1 MTAQTAWRRKIPAYC
16 ATTGAFDPRSTELRQ
31 MLERG
36 EPVGPDGTMDFRR
49 RSMRVVPR
57 LSDPVTTANGGSHIF
72 TLRKH
77 TVVPGTGMPRMKK
90 RPQRAT
96 CVQTIGDEVQFAPT
110 VRRARRSGY

>member
-1 MTAQTAWRRKIPAYC
+1 MHQGFWAGHWDTQVTAQTAWRRKIPAYC

-36 EPVGPDGTMDFRR
+36 EPARPDGTLDFRR

-57 LSDPVTTANGGSHIF
+57 LSDPVTTGKGGSRIS

-77 TVVPGTGMPRMKK
+77 PVVPGTGC
-90 RPQRAT
+90 Q
-96 CVQTIGDEVQFAPT
+96 E
-110 VRRARRSGY
+110 